1 MSSSLLNKMRTRPPH
16 SRPQPFNDVTVDAQP
31 AAECPYSR
39 RGAAR
44 ARIRTLLAALIAA
57 AALAGTGCGEKKFS
71 DRDLVL
77 VDTETALEAVGTR
90 KKLLGIAGEKT
101 GAWVDPR
108 SERAFREGH
117 IPGAISLPFQYV
129 TVRRSTLEG
138 YDVLIVYGDGYKD
151 PVASGMSKRLM
162 ELGFKDVRTLR
173 GGLVAWENA
182 GFELETGDE

>member
-1 MSSSLLNKMRTRPPH
+1 MRPPH
-16 SRPQPFNDVTVDAQP
+16 SRPQPFNDVTVDTQP
-31 AAECPYSR
+31 AAGCASSR
-39 RGAAR
+39 RGGAR
-44 ARIRTLLAALIAA
+44 APIRTLFAGLLAAAGLAA
-57 AALAGTGCGEKKFS
+57 TGCGEKKFS

-77 VDTETALEAVGTR
+77 VDTETAIEAVGTH
-90 KKLLGIAGEKT
+90 KQLLGIAGEKT

-138 YDVLIVYGDGYKD
+138 YDVLIVYGDGYQD
-151 PVASGMSKRLM
+151 PVANGMSKRLM

-173 GGLVAWENA
+173 GGLIAWKNA